1 LIEAGSLDFSTKS
14 RLGPLGARLEWFLL
28 MTIPFGDPR
37 TYQIIGAAMEVHRTL
52 HRGYLERIYC
62 DALAVEFELR
72 EVPFTRDATCQLF
85 YKGRLLT
92 GHHRLD
98 FVCFD
103 EVVVEIK
110 AQSSIG
116 PAEEAQVLNYLA
128 LTHKRIG
135 LLLNFG
141 ERSLAQKCF
150 ILDP

>member
-1 LIEAGSLDFSTKS
+1 
-14 RLGPLGARLEWFLL
+14 

-72 EVPFTRDATCQLF
+72 AIPFSRDATCQLF
-85 YKGRLLT
+85 YKGRPLT

-98 FVCFD
+98 FVCFED
-103 EVVVEIK
+103 VVVEIK
-110 AQSSIG
+110 AQSSVG

-141 ERSLAQKCF
+141 ERSLSQKRF
-150 ILDP
+150 ILDR

>member
-1 LIEAGSLDFSTKS
+1 MATRGRIKS
-14 RLGPLGARLEWFLL
+14 SARQWRF
-28 MTIPFGDPR
+28 I
-37 TYQIIGAAMEVHRTL
+37 
-52 HRGYLERIYC
+52 
-62 DALAVEFELR
+62 
-72 EVPFTRDATCQLF
+72 QLF
-85 YKGRLLT
+85 YKRRPLT

-110 AQSSIG
+110 AQSIIG

-141 ERSLAQKCF
+141 ERSLAQKRF

>member
-1 LIEAGSLDFSTKS
+1 MRGKNFATPRLRLRASTRSRATPQIRHRLDTDN
-14 RLGPLGARLEWFLL
+14 LGL
-28 MTIPFGDPR
+28 
-37 TYQIIGAAMEVHRTL
+37 
-52 HRGYLERIYC
+52 IYC

-72 EVPFTRDATCQLF
+72 GIPFTRDATCQLI
-85 YKGRLLT
+85 YKGRPLT

-135 LLLNFG
+135 LLVNFG
-141 ERSLAQKCF
+141 ERSLAQKRF

>member
-1 LIEAGSLDFSTKS
+1 
-14 RLGPLGARLEWFLL
+14 

-62 DALAVEFELR
+62 DALAVELELR
-72 EVPFTRDATCQLF
+72 GIPFTRDFPCQLF
-85 YKGRLLT
+85 YKGHPLT

-103 EVVVEIK
+103 DVVLEIK

-141 ERSLAQKCF
+141 ERSLAQKRF

>member
-1 LIEAGSLDFSTKS
+1 
-14 RLGPLGARLEWFLL
+14 

-62 DALAVEFELR
+62 DALAIEFELR
-72 EVPFTRDATCQLF
+72 GIPFTRDATCQLV
-85 YKGRLLT
+85 YKNRPLT

-128 LTHKRIG
+128 LTQKRIG

-141 ERSLAQKCF
+141 ERSLVQKRF